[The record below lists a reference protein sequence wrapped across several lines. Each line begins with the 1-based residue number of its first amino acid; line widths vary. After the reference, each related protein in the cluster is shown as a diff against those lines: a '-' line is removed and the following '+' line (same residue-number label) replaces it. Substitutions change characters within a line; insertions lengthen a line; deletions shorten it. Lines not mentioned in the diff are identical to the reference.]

1 MGYGYGR
8 KMNKYAVKP
17 DDLPRGSKN
26 HVDYMGEGDIN
37 ALHGCFTRYAHA
49 NHGMILKKRAF
60 FERFIQR
67 NKVVGYRKDGRV
79 EGFIAFNFKKL
90 HEDHFLFQNIE
101 VSYLIYESREALSGL
116 LTFLQTQLE
125 RVVFMTMDDDLH
137 FIPIDPRNG
146 EPHIFQTSQES
157 NV

>member
-101 VSYLIYESREALSGL
+101 VSYLIYESREALTGL

-137 FIPIDPRNG
+137 FIPIDPHNG